1 RPGGR
6 GRRPGHGRPRP
17 RGGLRREVRGRLGRG
32 DRPQPPGLP
41 RVDPGADADVDP
53 VSGAPF
59 VVVIGPPGV
68 GKSTVAAEL
77 AARLGRTLVDT
88 DALVEERAGAAI
100 ADIFLDRGEAA
111 FREMESEAV
120 LDGLR
125 QEGIV
130 LALGGG
136 APMTPAVGE
145 ALEGHR
151 VLLLDVG
158 IADAA
163 RRIGLNV
170 SRPLLGVNPR
180 RSWI

>member
-1 RPGGR
+1 
-6 GRRPGHGRPRP
+6 
-17 RGGLRREVRGRLGRG
+17 
-32 DRPQPPGLP
+32 
-41 RVDPGADADVDP
+41 

-111 FREMESEAV
+111 FREMESAAV

-163 RRIGLNV
+163 RRIGLNA

-180 RSWI
+180 QSWIKTMRERRPTYERLASWQVDTSGRDVPEVLEAVLAAMGEAR

>member
-1 RPGGR
+1 M
-6 GRRPGHGRPRP
+6 
-17 RGGLRREVRGRLGRG
+17 
-32 DRPQPPGLP
+32 
-41 RVDPGADADVDP
+41 
-53 VSGAPF
+53 SGAPF

-77 AARLGRTLVDT
+77 AGRLGRTVVDT
-88 DALVEERAGAAI
+88 DALVEERAGKAI
-100 ADIFLDRGEAA
+100 SDIFLDEGESA
-111 FREMESEAV
+111 FRELETEAV
-120 LDGLR
+120 LGGLT

-136 APMTPAVGE
+136 APMTPAVAD

-151 VLLLDVG
+151 VLFLDVG

-180 RSWI
+180 QSWIKTMQERRPTYERLATWQVDTSDHEVPEVLEAVLAAMGEER

>member
-1 RPGGR
+1 M
-6 GRRPGHGRPRP
+6 
-17 RGGLRREVRGRLGRG
+17 
-32 DRPQPPGLP
+32 
-41 RVDPGADADVDP
+41 
-53 VSGAPF
+53 SGAPF

-180 RSWI
+180 RSWIATMRERRPTYERLASWQVDTSGRDVPEVLEAVLAAMGEAR

>member
-1 RPGGR
+1 M
-6 GRRPGHGRPRP
+6 
-17 RGGLRREVRGRLGRG
+17 
-32 DRPQPPGLP
+32 
-41 RVDPGADADVDP
+41 DP

-180 RSWI
+180 RSWIATMRERRPTYERLASWQVDTSGRDVPEVLEAVLAAMGEAR

>member
-1 RPGGR
+1 M
-6 GRRPGHGRPRP
+6 
-17 RGGLRREVRGRLGRG
+17 
-32 DRPQPPGLP
+32 
-41 RVDPGADADVDP
+41 
-53 VSGAPF
+53 SGAPF

-88 DALVEERAGAAI
+88 DALVEERAGTTI
-100 ADIFLDRGEAA
+100 SDIFLDRGEGA

-136 APMTPAVGE
+136 APMTPAVQE
-145 ALEGHR
+145 SLEGHR

-180 RSWI
+180 QSWIKTMQERRPTYERLATWQVDTSGRDVPEVLEAVLGAMGEEP

>member
-1 RPGGR
+1 M
-6 GRRPGHGRPRP
+6 
-17 RGGLRREVRGRLGRG
+17 
-32 DRPQPPGLP
+32 
-41 RVDPGADADVDP
+41 
-53 VSGAPF
+53 SGAPF

-111 FREMESEAV
+111 FREMESAAV

-180 RSWI
+180 RSWIATMRERRPTYERLASWQVDTSGRDVPEVLEAVLAAMGEAR